1 MSGMVRASFSLR
13 NKLQS
18 LEMVYDAMGF
28 MQQLERASS
37 SESIAQIIPNSLEIA
52 FQPAL
57 EEARVIIEAKP
68 PFKIVSVNEKWC

>member
-1 MSGMVRASFSLR
+1 
-13 NKLQS
+13 
-18 LEMVYDAMGF
+18 MVYDAMGF

-68 PFKIVSVNEKWC
+68 PFKIVSVNEKWCQITLVD